1 MKPYG
6 TIGIRI
12 LYEGREPL
20 LIVQDEILIS
30 VSKKKMNSD
39 LITMFT
45 FSEEEVLLKL
55 KKLLVKFWLFK
66 GF

>member
-6 TIGIRI
+6 TIGIHV

-20 LIVQDEILIS
+20 LIVQDEVLIS
-30 VSKKKMNSD
+30 VGKKKMNLD